1 MRVTRRPA
9 ALAALIVLIAGSAAL
24 AAAAE
29 SCAHGKLDPIY
40 CDDNG
45 DGIADPPKDPS
56 KLLNP
61 DTLVFAYV
69 PVEDPAVYGPVFAD
83 LLRHIEKVTGK
94 KVQYFGPQNYAAQ
107 LEAMRSGRLHVTGY
121 STGSVV
127 WAVHVAGAV
136 PFAQMATD

>member
-1 MRVTRRPA
+1 MTRRPA

-29 SCAHGKLDPIY
+29 GCAHRGKLDPIY

-45 DGIADPPKDPS
+45 DGIADPPKDPA

-61 DTLVFAYV
+61 DPLVFAYV

-94 KVQYFGPQNYAAQ
+94 KVPYFDP
-107 LEAMRSGRLHVTGY
+107 
-121 STGSVV
+121 
-127 WAVHVAGAV
+127 
-136 PFAQMATD
+136 